1 MASAAEGTAAHK
13 AEITAALPVIPN
25 ATFNLAKA
33 GGGHLI
39 NGVRQA
45 FLAAQP
51 AYLLLNVKDRLGVS
65 WTDRPHGMVQGDW
78 DALFVFADKFPLGK
92 TVTRRFDEF
101 PPLPPAP

>member
-13 AEITAALPVIPN
+13 DEITAALPVIPN

-51 AYLLLNVKDRLGVS
+51 AYLLLNVKD
-65 WTDRPHGMVQGDW
+65 
-78 DALFVFADKFPLGK
+78 ALFVFADKFPLGK